1 MYPLHMKSAAG
12 GFALANTEDEHRAL
26 SASGYEPKLVEPE
39 AGDSNAGDDTLSE
52 FEQLKAQAEARG
64 IKVPGNWGVKKLRD
78 YLAS

>member
-12 GFALANTEDEHRAL
+12 GFALANTEDEHREL
-26 SASGYEPKLVEPE
+26 SAHGYEPKLVEQP
-39 AGDSNAGDDTLSE
+39 AGDDGGDTLSE
-52 FEQLKAQAEARG
+52 FEQLKAEAEKRG